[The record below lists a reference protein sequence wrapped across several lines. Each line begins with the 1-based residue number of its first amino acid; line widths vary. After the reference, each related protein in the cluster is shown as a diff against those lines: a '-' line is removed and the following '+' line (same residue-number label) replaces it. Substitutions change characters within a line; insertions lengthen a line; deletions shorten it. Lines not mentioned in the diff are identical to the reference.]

1 MDSSE
6 YLTKLKKV
14 VKNRLHNEI
23 LTQPKIPVQMDFYE
37 YLMKL
42 KACVRYFFQIF
53 IFSSN
58 DRPSKTMKNVFYFI

>member
-6 YLTKLKKV
+6 YLMKFKKV
-14 VKNRLHNEI
+14 AKNQLHNEI

-42 KACVRYFFQIF
+42 KACVRYFCQIL

-58 DRPSKTMKNVFYFI
+58 DRPSKTMINVFYFT